1 MYMNLKFEV
10 QYFNKN
16 GDMWSR
22 LIVPNEE
29 VETIEHFERYQHVV
43 KRDEYF
49 TYFEVYGDIYDY

>member
-1 MYMNLKFEV
+1 MSLKFDVE
-10 QYFNKN
+10 YFNRN

-22 LIVPNEE
+22 LIISNEE